1 VSPGPDR
8 FVALARRLGGS
19 ADAAP
24 LATDLLR
31 RWAEPGR
38 TYHSLRHLDD
48 CLSQLDA
55 APGEGADRDL
65 VEAALW
71 FHDAVYDPRA
81 GDNENRSADL
91 ASEWLTELGVP
102 KPRVEAVAA
111 LVRLTSHR
119 ERPDDSDGRLVCD
132 IDLSILGR
140 PAREFDAYDR
150 EIRAE
155 YRWVPDRQYR
165 RERAAVLRHFLGW
178 EPLYLTTYFR
188 KRYEQPARAN
198 LRRAIAALEKA
209 AEG

>member
-1 VSPGPDR
+1 VSLGPAR
-8 FVALARRLGGS
+8 FVALTRRLG
-19 ADAAP
+19 ADGD
-24 LATDLLR
+24 ATPEAIDLLR
-31 RWAEPGR
+31 RWAEPAR

-55 APGEGADRDL
+55 APDQGADRDL

-91 ASEWLTELGVP
+91 AAECLTNLGVP
-102 KPRVEAVAA
+102 GIRAEAAA
-111 LVRLTSHR
+111 DLVRLTRHI
-119 ERPDDSDGRLVCD
+119 ERPDHADGRLVCD

-155 YRWVPDRQYR
+155 YQWVPDSHYR
-165 RERAAVLRHFLGW
+165 RERAAVFRRFLGW
-178 EPLYLTTYFR
+178 EPLYLTPYFR
-188 KRYEQPARAN
+188 ERYERPARAN
-198 LRRAIAALEKA
+198 LRRAITALEEPA
-209 AEG
+209 